1 MQNSSIMHKLKEVDL
16 EIFKAVSARYKNLG
30 LDVTPVQSRIIMFLY
45 DSDISICQRDIEKFV
60 SCNKSTMSAVL
71 NTMEKNEL
79 IVRKGSSSDSRRKII
94 ELTDKS
100 INVAN
105 ILMNDRKKMNKIL
118 SAGIIEEEYVIF
130 TNILEK
136 IKKNLERL

>member
-45 DSDISICQRDIEKFV
+45 DSEFSICQRDIEKFV

-100 INVAN
+100 KNVAN
-105 ILMNDRKKMNKIL
+105 ILVNDRKKMSKIL
-118 SAGIIEEEYVIF
+118 SAGITEEEYVIF
-130 TNILEK
+130 TSILEK

>member
-71 NTMEKNEL
+71 NTMEKNDL
-79 IVRKGSSSDSRRKII
+79 IVRKGSSFDSRRKII

-100 INVAN
+100 IDIAN
-105 ILMNDRKKMNKIL
+105 ILMNDRKKMSKIL
-118 SAGIIEEEYVIF
+118 STGITEEEYVIF

>member
-1 MQNSSIMHKLKEVDL
+1 MQDSSIMHKLKEVDL
-16 EIFKAVSARYKNLG
+16 EIFKAVSTRYKNLG

-45 DSDISICQRDIEKFV
+45 DSNDLICQRDIEKFV

-100 INVAN
+100 KNVAN
-105 ILMNDRKKMNKIL
+105 ILVNDRKKMSKIL
-118 SAGIIEEEYVIF
+118 SAGITEEEYVIF
-130 TNILEK
+130 TSILEK